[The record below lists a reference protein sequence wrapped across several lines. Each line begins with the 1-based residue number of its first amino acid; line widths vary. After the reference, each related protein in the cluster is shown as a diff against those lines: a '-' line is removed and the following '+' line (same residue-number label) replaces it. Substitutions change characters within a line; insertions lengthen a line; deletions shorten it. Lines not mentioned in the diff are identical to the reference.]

1 MSGSTAPG
9 TVVAQL
15 VETMRALAGSHPGF
29 RSAHAKGIVCS
40 GTFRASPD
48 ARRVTRAP
56 HLQGQTIPTVIR
68 FSNPSGNPDVH
79 DGLPGQRALSV
90 KFQLPDGKV
99 ADVLA
104 NSIEGFPARTP
115 EEFLAFLRAQL
126 PDPVTGQPAPDA
138 VPRFL
143 DSHPAARAFVERLM
157 QKPVPASYGQA
168 SYHAE
173 HAFRFTAADGTS
185 RFGRYHWVPEAGE
198 NYLSPDEASTRNAT
212 FLHEELESRLRNGPV
227 VFRLVLQLAA
237 EGDPTDDVTALWPAD
252 RPLVELGRLE
262 VSAISPTSAADER
275 RLVFDPTNLTDGIDL
290 SADPILLARSAA
302 YSISYDHRSKGT

>member
-104 NSIEGFPARTP
+104 NSIEGFPVRTP

-126 PDPVTGQPAPDA
+126 PDPVTGKLAPDA
-138 VPRFL
+138 VPRFMEG
-143 DSHPAARAFVERLM
+143 HPTARAFIERLM
-157 QKPVPASYGQA
+157 KKPVPASYAQT

-173 HAFRFTAADGTS
+173 HAFLFTSAEGTS
-185 RFGRYHWVPEAGE
+185 RFGRYRWVPEAGE
-198 NYLSPDEASTRNAT
+198 AFLSPDDAGKRSPN
-212 FLHEELESRLRNGPV
+212 FLRDELESRLRNGPA
-227 VFRLVLQLAA
+227 VFRLLLQLAA
-237 EGDPTDDVTALWPAD
+237 QNDPTDDVTALWPED
-252 RPLVELGRLE
+252 RPLTELGRLE
-262 VSAISPTSAADER
+262 VAAISPTSAADER
-275 RLVFDPTNLTDGIDL
+275 RLVFDPTNRTDGIDL
-290 SADPILLARSAA
+290 SADPILLVRSAA
-302 YSISYDHRSKGT
+302 YSISYDHRSKGE